1 MAFIISKMTKEQA
14 KDVLNKVRAEIYRRS
29 GFSNDGNYLH
39 EERFRNYNG
48 PISNDP
54 FSINFDWYEIS
65 NEKVSEGYDTDVI
78 RALQGKRSID
88 RLLDI
93 TDFDDAKFV
102 EELEGIPGAFDYD
115 SIIALLSKLSNE
127 GFNDS
132 NTSCRSGCTGLCEGA
147 CTNSCING
155 CADLCTACGGSCV
168 SGCSNVCTGC
178 SISCGVS
185 CGITCGTG
193 CSNSAV
199 SCSDCT
205 GGCNGCAGCTSCNGS
220 CSAKMGASSCA
231 GSCSSECYGNCSTES
246 LGGSRSAFPY
256 ANCGCGGSCVSS
268 CGSVADGIEPN
279 YHQYQKNVKFIMNS
293 QVVLQEAL
301 SMYYYDPETDELI
314 VSSAFAVAPPSI
326 NARTPE
332 TEYYAR
338 EIIGWSADMDGVRY
352 NEDQN
357 MYYFN
362 IDKISNVLNFTAQQ
376 KIYLEESSQSASYSS
391 PSAISSITTTVTTE
405 SEFNLNHDSPVNIIA
420 YDING
425 NQINGRDD
433 SFDVLINESIIM
445 VPFNSI
451 CKSGDT
457 IKIKIKNKSVISRI
471 TVEYFD
477 LKGSSNEMVI
487 PAHSV
492 VDISVATA
500 LFSYDENGNKSLIKY
515 QNSNSNSEILQVTIN
530 GTLVN
535 TNNTKYL
542 KIDNQ
547 SILKYKINEKYFV
560 TRDRHLMSF
569 GISSLTIN
577 AKTYNPSKYTIV
589 TN

>member
-1 MAFIISKMTKEQA
+1 MAFVISKMTKEQA
-14 KDVLNKVRAEIYRRS
+14 KDVLNKVRAEVYRRS
-29 GFSNDGNYLH
+29 GFSSDGNYLH

-48 PISNDP
+48 PISNNP
-54 FSINFDWYEIS
+54 FSINFDWYEIP
-65 NEKVSEGYDTDVI
+65 NEKVSEGYNTEVI

-88 RLLDI
+88 RLLEI

-102 EELEGIPGAFDYD
+102 EELEGMPGAFDYD

-127 GFNDS
+127 GFNDT
-132 NTSCRSGCTGLCEGA
+132 NTSCRSACTGLCEGA

-155 CADLCTACGGSCV
+155 CADLCTACGGTCV
-168 SGCSNVCTGC
+168 SGCSNACTGC

-220 CSAKMGASSCA
+220 CSAKMGATSCS
-231 GSCSSECYGNCSTES
+231 GSCSSECYGNCSSYS
-246 LGGSRSAFPY
+246 LGGSKKAFPHVD
-256 ANCGCGGSCVSS
+256 CGCGGSDCTTT
-268 CGSVADGIEPN
+268 CGSMATSTFAYGR
-279 YHQYQKNVKFIMNS
+279 YQQNIKFIMNS
-293 QVVLQEAL
+293 QVVWQMAFSTTEA
-301 SMYYYDPETDELI
+301 S
-314 VSSAFAVAPPSI
+314 VHFVAKPSI
-326 NARTPE
+326 TPRTPE
-332 TEYYAR
+332 TEYYNR
-338 EIIGWSADMDGVRY
+338 ELLGWVADKNVSYNSEDDDGPDGWYIGVR
-352 NEDQN
+352 
-357 MYYFN
+357 
-362 IDKISNVLNFTAQQ
+362 NVGDVTFTAQQ

-391 PSAISSITTTVTTE
+391 PSTISSITTTVTSE

-433 SFDVLINESIIM
+433 SFDVIINESKIM

-457 IKIKIKNKSVISRI
+457 IKIKINNRAVISKV

-477 LKGSSNEMVI
+477 LKGSSNQMII

-492 VDISVATA
+492 VDISVVSA

-515 QNSNSNSEILQVTIN
+515 QNSNSISEILQVTIN
-530 GTLVN
+530 DAAVN
-535 TNNTKYL
+535 ISNTKYL

-547 SILKYKINEKYFV
+547 STLRYKINEKYFV
-560 TRDRHLMSF
+560 SRDRHLMSF

-577 AKTYNPSKYTIV
+577 AKTYNTSKYTIV